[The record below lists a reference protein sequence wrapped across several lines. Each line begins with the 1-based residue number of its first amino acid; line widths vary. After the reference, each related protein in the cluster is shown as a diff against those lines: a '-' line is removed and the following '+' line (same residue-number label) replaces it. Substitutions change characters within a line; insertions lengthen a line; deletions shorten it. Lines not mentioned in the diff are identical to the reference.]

1 MKLDL
6 ATKEDIQVLEEK
18 LDRVIN
24 FFTAERT
31 SVKEEWMKSSEVKTM
46 LKCSDASLK
55 NYRDSGALP
64 SSKIGGTYYYA
75 KAEVDSMLLNR
86 MQLNHDRFCEDDSK
100 G

>member
-24 FFTAERT
+24 LFTAERT
-31 SVKEEWMKSSEVKTM
+31 SVKEEWMKSSEVKAM

-55 NYRDSGALP
+55 NYRDTGILP
-64 SSKIGGTYYYA
+64 SSKIRGTYYYTRND
-75 KAEVDSMLLNR
+75 VNR
-86 MQLNHDRFCEDDSK
+86 MLNKKSNSVR
-100 G
+100 